1 VNNIFEIVRQTVAL
15 EMEANRGCLL
25 GVVSESFPHDAPD
38 DDNNYEVDVTL
49 KNEGL
54 TLRRVPVAV
63 GCMGMAALPASG
75 DLVLVQFL
83 NGDLNQPFVTGCFYN
98 ADARPPLFQEN
109 DVVLERI
116 AGDGAKTKTRIR
128 IGGEDGSIEIDVGDE
143 VRLKATSDDVQIN
156 VGSKA
161 GIRVTSD
168 QITIEGNVEIR
179 GDLVVKG
186 GNNYK
191 TTIQGNVEIKG
202 DLAVDN
208 GNKTTISGNTITG
221 M

>member
-1 VNNIFEIVRQTVAL
+1 MNNIFEIVRQTVAL

-25 GVVSESFPHDAPD
+25 GVVNDSFPHDAPD

-49 KNEGL
+49 KNQNL

-63 GCMGMAALPASG
+63 GCMGMAALPALG

-98 ADARPPLFQEN
+98 AGARPPLFHEN
-109 DVVLERI
+109 DIVLERI
-116 AGDGAKTKTRIR
+116 AGDGSKTKTVIR
-128 IGGEDGSIEIDVGDE
+128 IHGEDGSI
-143 VRLKATSDDVQIN
+143 QIN
-156 VGSKA
+156 VGDKVGLKMTA
-161 GIRVTSD
+161 D
-168 QITIEGNVEIR
+168 QITIEGDVQIK
-179 GDLVVKG
+179 GDLFVENG
-186 GNNYK
+186 RK

-202 DLAVDN
+202 DLVVQN

-221 M
+221 S